1 MGEYKQEIG
10 FIAALIAVF
19 VVVAL
24 SFQIV
29 EAREDKAEMQRE
41 INRLNVE
48 KYTLCVK
55 LGESF
60 CTYTIN

>member
-1 MGEYKQEIG
+1 MGEYKQVG
-10 FIAALIAVF
+10 FIAALIVAF

-24 SFQIV
+24 SLQLQ
-29 EAREDKAEMQRE
+29 ALGEDKAEMQRE

-48 KYTLCVK
+48 KYVLCVK
-55 LGESF
+55 LADGF